1 MNGGQQQAYDRG
13 TNIFSPDGR
22 LYQVEYARE
31 AVRRGSVSVGVRT
44 RDGVVLAAKKA
55 VRSPLMEATAIE
67 KLHKIDDHIGVASA
81 GHVADA
87 RRLVDFG
94 RRRAQTDR
102 LRYGEPMGIDPFT
115 KAMVDHVQEFT
126 QQGGARPFGA
136 ALLIGGVDPAIGED
150 EPPRPRLFETD
161 PSGTFYEWQAT
172 AIGAEDD
179 TVREY
184 LESELRPAEFGP
196 VRRRTRAVGARG
208 IGGGRQPL
216 ARGSGRGDDCA
227 DVRHARCRGASGH
240 ARVAGLAGRTERRN
254 VGGSITPD
262 TRYACTL

>member
-44 RDGVVLAAKKA
+44 RDGVVLAARKH
-55 VRSPLMEATAIE
+55 VRSPLLEADGIE
-67 KLHKIDDHIGVASA
+67 KLHKIDDHLGVVSA

-102 LRYGEPMGIDPFT
+102 LRYGEPIGVEPFT
-115 KAMVDHVQEFT
+115 KAVTDHVQEFT

-136 ALLIGGVDPAIGED
+136 ALLVGGVEPTTADEDPK
-150 EPPRPRLFETD
+150 PRLFETD
-161 PSGTFYEWQAT
+161 PSGTPHEWRAT
-172 AIGAEDD
+172 AIGANDD

-184 LESELRPAEFGP
+184 LEANYDPQSSVQSGIELALSALADAEDG
-196 VRRRTRAVGARG
+196 
-208 IGGGRQPL
+208 PL
-216 ARGSGRGDDCA
+216 APEEISVATVAPTYRALDA
-227 DVRHARCRGASGH
+227 DARRDTLDSLDLLDEQAS
-240 ARVAGLAGRTERRN
+240 
-254 VGGSITPD
+254 
-262 TRYACTL
+262 

>member
-1 MNGGQQQAYDRG
+1 MNGQQQAYDRG

-31 AVRRGSVSVGVRT
+31 AVRRGSVSVGVRIP
-44 RDGVVLAAKKA
+44 DGVVLAAKKV

-102 LRYGEPMGIDPFT
+102 LHYGEPMAVDPFT

-136 ALLIGGVDPAIGED
+136 ALLIGGIDPTAGAD
-150 EPPRPRLFETD
+150 EFPRPRLFETD

-172 AIGAEDD
+172 AIGADDD

-184 LESELRPAEFGP
+184 LETNYDPGSSVQSGIELALSALAESEDGYLSPEEVDVATVGP
-196 VRRRTRAVGARG
+196 TYRTLDVDSRRKTLDSLDLLDE
-208 IGGGRQPL
+208 Q
-216 ARGSGRGDDCA
+216 
-227 DVRHARCRGASGH
+227 AS
-240 ARVAGLAGRTERRN
+240 
-254 VGGSITPD
+254 
-262 TRYACTL
+262 

>member
-31 AVRRGSVSVGVRT
+31 AVRRGSVSVGVRAQ
-44 RDGVVLAAKKA
+44 DGVVLAARKH
-55 VRSPLMEATAIE
+55 VRSPLLEAEGIE

-102 LRYGEPMGIDPFT
+102 LRYGEPIGVGPFT
-115 KAMVDHVQEFT
+115 KAVTDHVQEFT

-136 ALLIGGVDPAIGED
+136 ALLVGGVEPTIADEDPQ
-150 EPPRPRLFETD
+150 PRLFETD
-161 PSGTFYEWQAT
+161 PSGTPHEWRAT
-172 AIGAEDD
+172 AIGANDD

-184 LESELRPAEFGP
+184 LETNYDPQSSVQSGVELALSALAAAEDG
-196 VRRRTRAVGARG
+196 
-208 IGGGRQPL
+208 PL
-216 ARGSGRGDDCA
+216 APEEVSVATVAPTYQALDA
-227 DVRHARCRGASGH
+227 DSRRKTLDSLDLLDEGAS
-240 ARVAGLAGRTERRN
+240 
-254 VGGSITPD
+254 
-262 TRYACTL
+262 

>member
-1 MNGGQQQAYDRG
+1 MNGQQQQAYDRG

-31 AVRRGSVSVGVRT
+31 AVRRGSVSVGVRA
-44 RDGVVLAAKKA
+44 RDGVVLAARKH
-55 VRSPLMEATAIE
+55 VRSPLLEAEGIE

-102 LRYGEPMGIDPFT
+102 LRYGEPIGVDPFT
-115 KAMVDHVQEFT
+115 KAVTDHVQEFT

-136 ALLIGGVDPAIGED
+136 ALLVGGVGPTTAGED
-150 EPPRPRLFETD
+150 PQPRLFETD
-161 PSGTFYEWQAT
+161 PSGTPHEWRAT
-172 AIGAEDD
+172 AIGANDD

-184 LESELRPAEFGP
+184 LEANYDPQSSVQSGIELALSALAAAEDG
-196 VRRRTRAVGARG
+196 
-208 IGGGRQPL
+208 PL
-216 ARGSGRGDDCA
+216 APEEVSVATIAPTYQTLDA
-227 DVRHARCRGASGH
+227 DARRKTLDSLDLLDEQAS
-240 ARVAGLAGRTERRN
+240 
-254 VGGSITPD
+254 
-262 TRYACTL
+262 

>member
-31 AVRRGSVSVGVRT
+31 AVRRGSVSVGVRA

-102 LRYGEPMGIDPFT
+102 LRYDEPMGIDPFT

-136 ALLIGGVDPAIGED
+136 ALLIGGVEPRSTDLSSGVTPRDGVEPTTGED
-150 EPPRPRLFETD
+150 EPPQPRLFETD

-172 AIGAEDD
+172 AIGAEDG

-184 LESELRPAEFGP
+184 LEANYDPQGSVQSGIELALSALAESEEGGLSPEEVDVATVAP
-196 VRRRTRAVGARG
+196 TYQALG
-208 IGGGRQPL
+208 IE
-216 ARGSGRGDDCA
+216 
-227 DVRHARCRGASGH
+227 
-240 ARVAGLAGRTERRN
+240 ERRE
-254 VGGSITPD
+254 
-262 TRYACTL
+262 TLESLDLLDERAS